1 MENLVKTLNEEGMYA
16 RPAGNFAK
24 VAATFKSAVE
34 IRANGQTKNGKSIMG
49 IMSLGLARDTEFA
62 IVTKGDDEA
71 QALDALVALVNNKF
85 AL

>member
-1 MENLVKTLNEEGMYA
+1 
-16 RPAGNFAK
+16 
-24 VAATFKSAVE
+24 
-34 IRANGQTKNGKSIMG
+34 MG